1 MSIQVT
7 VGRIPGGA
15 KEVVLDSVKTVA
27 EAIRLAEFSADGY
40 EIRVNNVVITD
51 FNHEL
56 SDEDLVSLV
65 KNVKGNAGVSLI
77 LANVTLPDGTKKKAH
92 ITKGSY
98 LVAVKSTISLPGK
111 FSDYVWKVDGKD
123 VVEKDFI
130 LNNNCSVI
138 IESAN
143 VAAKGEDMPAEKAE
157 EKAPIKKPAK
167 KKAEVKSEEKA
178 ADAEEKKETMLIY
191 VTYNGGPE
199 YVLEL
204 PRKTRITAV
213 LKDIDANKKWNQF
226 VVTKNGTLVK
236 LAFMELKDGDKITV
250 EDSALVTSNTEEK
263 APTKKPAK
271 KKVETKPEEKVAN
284 AEEKIEK
291 NSEVAEEVKAEDA
304 ECCDAPT
311 EAQEAESNV
320 SESVSCETSCKPEPK
335 EDECCG
341 HCKDEDCC
349 GDTEST
355 CKPCA
360 CNAATEFSIQ
370 EKKDKIAIALDEILR
385 NIEDGYDVKN
395 IYCTKSNA
403 TNFESN
409 HNANILSVCIELE
422 KHTSIK

>member
-77 LANVTLPDGTKKKAH
+77 LVNVTLPDGTKKKAH

-123 VVEKDFI
+123 VGEKDFI

-178 ADAEEKKETMLIY
+178 ADTEEKKETMLIY

-250 EDSALVTSNTEEK
+250 EDSTLVTSDTEEK
-263 APTKKPAK
+263 APIKKPAK
-271 KKVETKPEEKVAN
+271 KKAETKP
-284 AEEKIEK
+284 EEKIEK
-291 NSEVAEEVKAEDA
+291 NSEVAEEVKAENA

-311 EAQEAESNV
+311 EAQEVESNV
-320 SESVSCETSCKPEPK
+320 SESVSCETSCKPEPE

-349 GDTEST
+349 EDAEFT

-360 CNAATEFSIQ
+360 CNAAIEFSIQ
-370 EKKDKIAIALDEILR
+370 EKKDKIAVALDEILR